1 MLLTL
6 NVLILPSQQG
16 QNPVPTGALR
26 NRNPR
31 EELTMAAIT
40 EEVVRGRA
48 ATASGEPKTQR
59 VQIEFSPEAA
69 NRLREIK
76 QLADATSNADVLRN
90 ALRFYDWFL
99 RQQQEGWKL
108 QLRRGDAIREV
119 EIVF

>member
-1 MLLTL
+1 
-6 NVLILPSQQG
+6 
-16 QNPVPTGALR
+16 
-26 NRNPR
+26 
-31 EELTMAAIT
+31 MAAIT

-48 ATASGEPKTQR
+48 ATAAGEPKTQR
-59 VQIEFSPEAA
+59 VQIEFSAEAA

>member
-1 MLLTL
+1 
-6 NVLILPSQQG
+6 
-16 QNPVPTGALR
+16 
-26 NRNPR
+26 
-31 EELTMAAIT
+31 MAAIS
-40 EEVVRGRA
+40 EEVARGRA
-48 ATASGEPKTQR
+48 TTTGDSKTQR

-99 RQQQEGWKL
+99 RQQQDGWKL

>member
-1 MLLTL
+1 
-6 NVLILPSQQG
+6 
-16 QNPVPTGALR
+16 
-26 NRNPR
+26 
-31 EELTMAAIT
+31 MAAT
-40 EEVVRGRA
+40 SEGVVRSRA
-48 ATASGEPKTQR
+48 ATAGDSSKTQR

-69 NRLREIK
+69 TRLREIK

>member
-1 MLLTL
+1 
-6 NVLILPSQQG
+6 
-16 QNPVPTGALR
+16 
-26 NRNPR
+26 
-31 EELTMAAIT
+31 MAAIT

-48 ATASGEPKTQR
+48 ASASGESKTQR

-99 RQQQEGWKL
+99 RQQQDGWNL